1 MRQPR
6 RNGGCISFRWRPPA
20 DVRRHL
26 TLPNQLTIL
35 RLLLIPAVGYSL
47 SASFAYHDQLGAGVY
62 AVAATTDTLDGH
74 IARSRKQVTEL
85 GKFLDPLA
93 DKLLVITVLVI
104 LVSSSVIPAWVVVVI
119 FGREFLITGLRS
131 IAASQGVV
139 IGSTPWGKSKTLT
152 QNIMIGLL
160 ILERPFEWLHVAAIA
175 AVALALT
182 ATVLSGLDYLWR
194 YRRFVF

>member
-1 MRQPR
+1 MH
-6 RNGGCISFRWRPPA
+6 G
-20 DVRRHL
+20 HL

-47 SASFAYHDQLGAGVY
+47 SASFTYHDQVGAGIY
-62 AVAATTDTLDGH
+62 ALAAGTDTLDGEL
-74 IARSRKQVTEL
+74 ARRRKQITEL

-119 FGREFLITGLRS
+119 FAREFLITGLRS

-160 ILERPFEWLHVAAIA
+160 ILQRPFDWLHAVAIA
-175 AVALALT
+175 SVGLALT

>member
-1 MRQPR
+1 VH
-6 RNGGCISFRWRPPA
+6 G
-20 DVRRHL
+20 HL

-47 SASFAYHDQLGAGVY
+47 SASFTYHDQVGAGIY
-62 AVAATTDTLDGH
+62 ALAAGTDTLDGEL
-74 IARSRKQVTEL
+74 ARRRKQITEL

-119 FGREFLITGLRS
+119 FAREFLITGLRS

-160 ILERPFEWLHVAAIA
+160 ILQRPFDWLHAVAIA
-175 AVALALT
+175 SVGLALT